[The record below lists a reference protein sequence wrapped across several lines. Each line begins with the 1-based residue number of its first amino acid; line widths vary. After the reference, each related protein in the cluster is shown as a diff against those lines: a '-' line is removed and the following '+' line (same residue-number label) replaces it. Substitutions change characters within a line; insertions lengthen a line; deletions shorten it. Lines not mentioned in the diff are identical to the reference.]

1 MRDSAKY
8 FVLVVNVVDLFT
20 LDDVFFFHD
29 LDTTVS
35 AVLLFFNKFDP
46 AK

>member
-1 MRDSAKY
+1 MRNSAEY
-8 FVLVVNVVDLFT
+8 FVLVVNVVDLLT

-29 LDTTVS
+29 LDTTVG

-46 AK
+46 TK

>member
-1 MRDSAKY
+1 MRNSAEY
-8 FVLVVNVVDLFT
+8 FVLVVNVVDLLT

-29 LDTTVS
+29 LDTTVG